1 MSTEH
6 EKRQAAWAKKEQAK
20 EDEERKDE
28 FTLGEVSG
36 TATEDIR
43 ISDELKIKIDDTE
56 TLKLKPSTDFNKD
69 DSVRVTIIADLTMKD
84 HEMQRWGR
92 ERNVKDG
99 EALGKVT
106 GNIKKSHDI
115 KVRIDKIETLKFTS
129 SADLKKGDY
138 LRIIIEKI

>member
-36 TATEDIR
+36 KTIEDIG
-43 ISDELKIKIDDTE
+43 ISDELKLKIDDTE
-56 TLKLKPSTDFNKD
+56 TLKLKPSTDFKKD
-69 DSVRVTIIADLTMKD
+69 DSVKVTIKADLTMKD

-92 ERNVKDG
+92 ERNIKAG

-115 KVRIDKIETLKFTS
+115 KVKIDKIETLKFTS
-129 SADLKKGDY
+129 SADVKKGNY
-138 LRIIIEKI
+138 LRVIIEKI